1 MAIPTNVLLRR
12 QLQLLRSSALVVL
25 WTHLVWS
32 KCFSIGATI
41 GPSMFPTISVS
52 GDWVLIS
59 KFHTRGH
66 YVRAGDVVSF
76 THPHDGGHVRVIKRV
91 IGLPG
96 DFVVKD
102 PSDGT
107 GDMLQ
112 VGDR

>member
-1 MAIPTNVLLRR
+1 
-12 QLQLLRSSALVVL
+12 
-25 WTHLVWS
+25 
-32 KCFSIGATI
+32 
-41 GPSMFPTISVS
+41 MFPTISVS